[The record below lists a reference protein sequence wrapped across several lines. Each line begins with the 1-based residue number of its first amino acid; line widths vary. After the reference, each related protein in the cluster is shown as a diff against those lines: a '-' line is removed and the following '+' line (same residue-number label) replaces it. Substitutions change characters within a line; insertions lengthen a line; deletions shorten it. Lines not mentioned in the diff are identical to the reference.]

1 MNSFLPEFY
10 KAKYK
15 HCQNRKDFVKQFH
28 GTGRQLYQLKQ
39 QIDGIEKQIDSM
51 MNKENPA
58 AVGAVFDGGYSLVP
72 SDNIRIT
79 NNIGKGTQITSKLS
93 SLPDEVK
100 IMDNKLF
107 SSSGKLKNGEEAT
120 HKLLNNRLAKSPF
133 SKQEYVILTTALQN

>member
-79 NNIGKGTQITSKLS
+79 NNTGNVPREYLHLMLS
-93 SLPDEVK
+93 WSYRCHHSLP
-100 IMDNKLF
+100 
-107 SSSGKLKNGEEAT
+107 GC
-120 HKLLNNRLAKSPF
+120 R
-133 SKQEYVILTTALQN
+133 